1 MALPLIL
8 AARGASLAASKS
20 KATQARN
27 IVSGLSINM
36 TSNASAVQKAL
47 QGFSKQLPFA
57 MSQALN
63 STAFDVRKQIVDKT
77 YPQSFTVRNRRFASA
92 MFRVEKATKRKL
104 SAAVFDRLGKD
115 YMVKQ
120 AEGGIKTP
128 RGNSIAIP
136 GRVNTRTS
144 TGKIPRA
151 RTPRNLLDNG
161 RAYKTTLRGGQ
172 KAIVQPQGRGNTKRL
187 KVMYVLE
194 PKARIPQ
201 RFDFYEDANRV
212 SRRNFERNF
221 NKAFARAKRT
231 ARK

>member
-1 MALPLIL
+1 M
-8 AARGASLAASKS
+8 
-20 KATQARN
+20 N
-27 IVSGLSINM
+27 INL
-36 TSNASAVQKAL
+36 TSNASVVQKAL
-47 QGFSKQLPFA
+47 QGFSKQMPFA

-63 STAFDVRKQIVDKT
+63 STAFDVRKQIVERT
-77 YPQSFTVRNRRFASA
+77 YPQSFTVRNKRFAST

-104 SAAVFDRLGKD
+104 SSAVFDRLGKD

-128 RGNSIAIP
+128 RGNNVAIP

-151 RTPRNLLDNG
+151 KTPRNLLSNG
-161 RAYKTTLRGGQ
+161 KAYKTTLRGGQ
-172 KAIVQPQGRGNTKRL
+172 QAIVQPQGRGKTKRL

-194 PKARIPQ
+194 PQARIPQ
-201 RFDFYEDANRV
+201 RFDFYEDANKV
-212 SRRNFERNF
+212 SRRNFDKNF
-221 NKAFARAKRT
+221 AKAFKRAKAT